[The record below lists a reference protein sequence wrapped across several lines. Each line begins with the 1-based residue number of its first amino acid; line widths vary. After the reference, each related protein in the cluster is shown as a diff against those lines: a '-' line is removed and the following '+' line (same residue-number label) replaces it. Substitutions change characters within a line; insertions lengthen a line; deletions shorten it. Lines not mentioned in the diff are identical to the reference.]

1 MKTMANAF
9 ITILAVSPAAAGIV
23 AICLAA
29 MVVILL
35 ILLRRKRDRVPK
47 ENHPDD
53 ITEVVDN
60 EAETA
65 VKKPEAEV
73 VGKQEAEEKH
83 TAAEAKPAEEAK
95 PTKEAITTG
104 ETNPE
109 GEAKEIKET
118 EENLAEYREMFERMS
133 KMMQEEKTYLD
144 SRLSRDDLI
153 QKLGTTKNKF
163 GKMMTSCSGEGNLP
177 SYLNS
182 LRFNYAVELMKAH
195 PDWSIDAIALDSGF
209 SGTRNLQR
217 IFKEKTGLTPA
228 EYRKESNR
236 KK

>member
-1 MKTMANAF
+1 MANAF

-65 VKKPEAEV
+65 VKKPEAEA

-83 TAAEAKPAEEAK
+83 AVAEVKPA
-95 PTKEAITTG
+95 
-104 ETNPE
+104 
-109 GEAKEIKET
+109 GEAKEVPGT

-133 KMMQEEKTYLD
+133 KMMQEEKIYLD

-195 PDWSIDAIALDSGF
+195 PDWSIEAIALDSGF
-209 SGTRNLQR
+209 TGTRNLQR